1 MFSRAIAVARPAA
14 KRAVTPTVTP
24 ACLRAFSVS
33 ARTSSGGHGPPPPQI
48 FGPGVKPGEVPG
60 IHEQSTGLERL
71 QHLGE
76 LEGIPV
82 FDTAPLDSSRVGT
95 KQNPILVPSASVE
108 RLVGC
113 TGSPADSHDVLW
125 FALKKGRQHRCTE
138 CGSVYQMDF
147 YGEEHHDHHHH

>member
-1 MFSRAIAVARPAA
+1 MFSRAVAAVRPTARALRSNVATSSA
-14 KRAVTPTVTP
+14 K
-24 ACLRAFSVS
+24 RAFSVS
-33 ARTSSGGHGPPPPQI
+33 VRAASDHGPPPPQI
-48 FGPGVKPGEVPG
+48 YGPGIKSGEVPG
-60 IHEQSTGLERL
+60 VHEQSTGLERL

-76 LEGIPV
+76 LEGTPV

-95 KQNPILVPSASVE
+95 KQNPILVASAHSE

-125 FALKKGRQHRCTE
+125 FPLMKDKQHRCLE

-147 YGEEHHDHHHH
+147 YGVEGEHHH